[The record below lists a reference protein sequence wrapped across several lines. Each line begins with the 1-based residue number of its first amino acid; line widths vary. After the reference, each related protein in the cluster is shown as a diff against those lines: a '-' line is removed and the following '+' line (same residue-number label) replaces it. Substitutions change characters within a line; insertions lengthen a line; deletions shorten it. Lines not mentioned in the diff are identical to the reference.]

1 MLLLT
6 GMLFAPPLLQ
16 EPEHASPDLRF
27 ELGKRVRQM
36 EVAFERA
43 KAKPELRR
51 EALPHIEKAVSSFFS
66 IDFPGAARALDEA
79 RGVLANWEQSEYDC
93 LAVTP
98 NAWILEP
105 GESYRLTTS
114 QIYPAELP
122 APLVIRVAKTEESF
136 EVEALPF
143 TYDYGP
149 IALPEG
155 PYGTRRESYG
165 FSYGERT
172 PILSANP
179 EVIPDAR
186 ARARAVQ
193 EKRKERDA
201 ELAPWVRTTTRYH
214 LEMLSEMMRGSLLE
228 TRLPGELLL
237 TRSETL
243 LEADQEELQMRG
255 MMALWLSNRDD
266 RKVRTRSGAMPGQDW
281 IALPRGGGRDQ
292 VRLLIPGVLESKRP
306 PLVIALHGAGGSE
319 NMFFDGHGN
328 GKAVQLASAQG
339 WYFAAPE
346 VGRGFDLAAL
356 TQDLVHLLDAD
367 PDRIFI
373 MGYSMGAAMA
383 ISSVEAL
390 EAAGLD
396 VAGMILMG
404 GGRPVSGDSQL
415 EALKRL
421 PLLAQAGERDFA
433 RPGVEALIEQLQEAK
448 HLTLTHRIVPDTEHL
463 TAVQVGL
470 DQAFEWMQWLLEQR
484 AK

>member
-1 MLLLT
+1 MLVLGFLL
-6 GMLFAPPLLQ
+6 ASPLLQ
-16 EPEHASPDLRF
+16 EPEPASPDIRY
-27 ELGKRVRQM
+27 ELGERVRQM
-36 EVAFERA
+36 EIAFERA
-43 KAKPELRR
+43 QSQPELRR
-51 EALPHIEKAVSSFFS
+51 KALPFIEEAVSSFFS
-66 IDFPGAARALDEA
+66 IDFPRAARALDDA
-79 RGVLANWEQSEYDC
+79 RGVLGSTERSVYDC
-93 LAVTP
+93 LAETP

-105 GESYRLTTS
+105 GQPFRLTVS

-122 APLVIRVAKTEESF
+122 EPLIVRVPKTEESF
-136 EVEALPF
+136 EVESLPF

-149 IALPEG
+149 ISLPEG
-155 PYGTRRESYG
+155 PYGTRREFYG
-165 FSYGERT
+165 FSYGKRT

-201 ELAPWVRTTTRYH
+201 ELAPWVRATTRFH

-228 TRLPGELLL
+228 TKLPGELLL
-237 TRSETL
+237 TRSEAL

-281 IALPRGGGRDQ
+281 IALPRGEGRDQ

-346 VGRGFDLAAL
+346 VGRGFDLAGL
-356 TQDLVHLLDAD
+356 TQDLIHLLDAD
-367 PDRIFI
+367 PERIFI

-383 ISSVEAL
+383 ISSVESL
-390 EAAGLD
+390 ESAGLD

-404 GGRPVSGDSQL
+404 GGRPVNGDPLL

-421 PLLAQAGERDFA
+421 PLLIQAGERDFA
-433 RPGVEALIEQLQEAK
+433 RPGVEALIAQLQEAK

-463 TAVQVGL
+463 TVVQVGL